1 MVILITGISSGF
13 GKAMAERLSAD
24 GHKVY
29 GTHRRDVTP
38 LPGVT
43 YIKAD
48 ASDDAEV
55 EAAVSKVVEAEGRI
69 DVFINNAGMGVG
81 GPLEFSSLDDARTQM
96 DVNWMG
102 MVRFLHFV
110 LPVMRRQR
118 EGKII
123 SISSIGGLIGLPYQG
138 LYSASKFA
146 IEGYCQALRLELR
159 EFGIKVVVV
168 EPGDF
173 STGFTA
179 TRRTVADPK
188 SFEVYKSYAKSMA
201 SIEHDE
207 KSGLKPEVLAARIS
221 SIVRKKNPKYSYIV
235 ATFLQRL
242 AVLAKSILPPRLFAW
257 VLSVYYKL

>member
-13 GKAMAERLSAD
+13 GKAMAERLASD

-29 GTHRRDVTP
+29 GTHRRDVP
-38 LPGVT
+38 QIPGVT

-48 ASDDAEV
+48 ASDDAQV
-55 EAAVSKVVEAEGRI
+55 EAAVSQVVKAEGRI
-69 DVFINNAGMGVG
+69 DVFINNAGMGIG
-81 GPLEFSSLDDARTQM
+81 GPLEFSSLDDARKQM

-123 SISSIGGLIGLPYQG
+123 CISSIGGLIGLPYQG

-146 IEGYCQALRLELR
+146 IEGYCQALRLEVK

-179 TRRTVADPK
+179 TRSTVANPEA
-188 SFEVYKSYAKSMA
+188 FEVYKSYAKSMA

-207 KSGLKPEVLAARIS
+207 TSGLKPDVLAAKIS
-221 SIVRKKNPKYSYIV
+221 EIVRKKNPKYNYIV

-242 AVLAKSILPPRLFAW
+242 SVLAKTILPPRMFAW
-257 VLSVYYKL
+257 VLSLYYKL

>member
-13 GKAMAERLSAD
+13 GKAMAERLASN

-29 GTHRRDVTP
+29 GTHRRDVP
-38 LPGVT
+38 QIPGVT

-48 ASDDAEV
+48 ASDDAQV
-55 EAAVSKVVEAEGRI
+55 EAAVSQVVKAEGRI
-69 DVFINNAGMGVG
+69 DVFINNAGMGIG
-81 GPLEFSSLDDARTQM
+81 GPLEFSSLDDARKQM

-123 SISSIGGLIGLPYQG
+123 CISSIGGLIGLPYQG

-146 IEGYCQALRLELR
+146 IEGYCQALRLEVK

-179 TRRTVADPK
+179 TRSTVANPEA
-188 SFEVYKSYAKSMA
+188 FEVYKSYAKSMA

-207 KSGLKPEVLAARIS
+207 TSGLKPDVLAAKIS
-221 SIVRKKNPKYSYIV
+221 EIVRKKNPKYNYIV

-242 AVLAKSILPPRLFAW
+242 SVLAKTILPPRMFAW
-257 VLSVYYKL
+257 VLSLYYKL

>member
-1 MVILITGISSGF
+1 M
-13 GKAMAERLSAD
+13 
-24 GHKVY
+24 
-29 GTHRRDVTP
+29 
-38 LPGVT
+38 
-43 YIKAD
+43 
-48 ASDDAEV
+48 
-55 EAAVSKVVEAEGRI
+55 
-69 DVFINNAGMGVG
+69 
-81 GPLEFSSLDDARTQM
+81 
-96 DVNWMG
+96 
-102 MVRFLHFV
+102 
-110 LPVMRRQR
+110 
-118 EGKII
+118 
-123 SISSIGGLIGLPYQG
+123 GLPYQG

-159 EFGIKVVVV
+159 EFGIKVVVI

-188 SFEVYKSYAKSMA
+188 SFEAYKSYAKSMA

-221 SIVRKKNPKYSYIV
+221 SIVRKKDPKYNYIV